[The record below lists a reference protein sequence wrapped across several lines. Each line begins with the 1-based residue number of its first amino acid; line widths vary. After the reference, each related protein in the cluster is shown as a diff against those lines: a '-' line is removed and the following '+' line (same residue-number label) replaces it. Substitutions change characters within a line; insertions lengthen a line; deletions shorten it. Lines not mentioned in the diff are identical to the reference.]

1 MKCPRCG
8 ELDDKVLESR
18 LNKDGNAIR
27 RRRECLSCHLRFTS
41 YERIEEKPIIVFKKD
56 GSTQPFDRSKVERG
70 IRTCTEKLKIPEPVL
85 QRLMDDIEDDVD
97 QIAGHNRTVSS
108 AQIGEAALKELY
120 KVSKVAYVRFAS
132 VYREFDDLDKF
143 IDEIE
148 NIAKKVRQDDE
159 A

>member
-8 ELDDKVLESR
+8 ELDDKVIESR

-56 GSTQPFDRSKVERG
+56 GSTQPFDRSKIERG

-85 QRLMDDIEDDVD
+85 QHLMDDIEDDVD
-97 QIAGHNRTVSS
+97 QIAGHNRTISS

>member
-97 QIAGHNRTVSS
+97 QIAGHNRTISS